1 MLGIYRFLTFIL
13 YPLFIILIF
22 LRSIYKKES
31 RIRYKEKIFSSSFNS
46 NRNIKKKLIWFHA
59 ASIGETLSIIPLV
72 DEINNLNKNIEFLI
86 TTVTLSSA
94 NLLKK
99 RLEGYN
105 NVSHRF
111 FPFDLESL
119 SEKFLSLWR
128 PNLICF
134 VDSEIWPN
142 FLFKI
147 KEKKIPLV
155 LLNGRITKKT
165 YTR

>member
-31 RIRYKEKIFSSSFNS
+31 RTRYKEKIFSSSFNS

-86 TTVTLSSA
+86 IAWGALTPV
-94 NLLKK
+94 
-99 RLEGYN
+99 
-105 NVSHRF
+105 VF
-111 FPFDLESL
+111 
-119 SEKFLSLWR
+119 
-128 PNLICF
+128 
-134 VDSEIWPN
+134 
-142 FLFKI
+142 
-147 KEKKIPLV
+147 
-155 LLNGRITKKT
+155 
-165 YTR
+165 